1 MKRCCLLAGIILFLS
16 SCLLL
21 ETRRVQDLYV
31 RSDYT
36 ELIKHAE
43 LVLDSITVQKGF
55 DSQHLE
61 ANAEYIFRLF
71 LARNSQELRQ
81 PGKLLRIR
89 ALIKE
94 EEFSRNFQ
102 TRNTVTVELS
112 VLESISS
119 EPVAIAL
126 FSENTRETIESY
138 AYLHSII
145 HRALRCLT
153 R

>member
-36 ELIKHAE
+36 ELIKNAE

-61 ANAEYIFRLF
+61 ANAGYIFRLF

-102 TRNTVTVELS
+102 TRNTVTVELT
-112 VLESISS
+112 VLEPISS

-126 FSENTRETIESY
+126 YSENTREMIESY
-138 AYLHSII
+138 ADLHSII
-145 HRALRCLT
+145 RRVTLL
-153 R
+153 

>member
-43 LVLDSITVQKGF
+43 LVLDSIAVQKGF

-61 ANAEYIFRLF
+61 DNAEYIFRLF
-71 LARNSQELRQ
+71 LARNSQELHQ

-112 VLESISS
+112 VLEPISS
-119 EPVAIAL
+119 ESVAIAL

>member
-21 ETRRVQDLYV
+21 ETRRVQNLYI

-43 LVLDSITVQKGF
+43 LVLDSIAVRKGF

-61 ANAEYIFRLF
+61 ADAEYIIRLL

-81 PGKLLRIR
+81 PGKLLKLR

-94 EEFSRNFQ
+94 KEFSRNFQ
-102 TRNTVTVELS
+102 NRNTVTVELS
-112 VLESISS
+112 VLEPISS
-119 EPVAIAL
+119 EPVAIVL
-126 FSENTRETIESY
+126 FSENTKETIESY
-138 AYLHSII
+138 AYLHSLIN
-145 HRALRCLT
+145 RALRRLT

>member
-1 MKRCCLLAGIILFLS
+1 MKRCCLLAGIILFFS

-21 ETRRVQDLYV
+21 ETRRVQDLYI

-36 ELIKHAE
+36 ELIKQAD
-43 LVLDSITVQKGF
+43 LVLDSIAVQKGF

-61 ANAEYIFRLF
+61 ANAGYIFRLF

-102 TRNTVTVELS
+102 TRNTVTVELT
-112 VLESISS
+112 VLEPISS

-126 FSENTRETIESY
+126 YSENTRETIESY

-145 HRALRCLT
+145 HRALRRLT